1 METNNGT
8 NGNGRIEFL
17 KQKER
22 EIHARLAA
30 EQVKQQKAR
39 AKLLK
44 REFADLGETLC
55 TYASQ
60 SPQFHAAL
68 KQMVAAAITVASE
81 PARKRLSDRGW
92 LQ

>member
-1 METNNGT
+1 MKTNGT
-8 NGNGRIEFL
+8 NGNERIEFL

-22 EIHARLAA
+22 EIRARLAA
-30 EQVKQQKAR
+30 EQGKQQKAK

-60 SPQFHAAL
+60 SPPFRAAL
-68 KQMVAAAITVASE
+68 KEMVAVAITVAEE
-81 PARKRLSDRGW
+81 PTRKRLSDRGW
-92 LQ
+92 L